1 MEIMNAKEIPSLLRD
16 HLQDKEIRV
25 TFIGWESEDPEE
37 DETITEFDGVLVET
51 AITENKF
58 LGFDGLFHFQVN
70 HSDDITEILMDFP
83 AGMEDV
89 VATLEDGVIRIY
101 GDESMLTLQQIEGR

>member
-1 MEIMNAKEIPSLLRD
+1 
-16 HLQDKEIRV
+16 
-25 TFIGWESEDPEE
+25 
-37 DETITEFDGVLVET
+37 
-51 AITENKF
+51 
-58 LGFDGLFHFQVN
+58 
-70 HSDDITEILMDFP
+70 LMDFP